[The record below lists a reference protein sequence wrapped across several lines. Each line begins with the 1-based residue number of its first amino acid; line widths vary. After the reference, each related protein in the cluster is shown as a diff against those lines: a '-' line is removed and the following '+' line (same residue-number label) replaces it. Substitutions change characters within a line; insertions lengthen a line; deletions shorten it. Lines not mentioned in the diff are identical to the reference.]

1 MKKIL
6 LLAGVATMVTMNAKA
21 FDMMNI
27 HDIKPYVGMDYIYSY
42 ADYKDVVRKP
52 KRNYNSIEGNFGMQM
67 WKYFGP
73 EFYYQYA
80 FKRTSFTGDER
91 LKNRFFSY
99 GMDMM
104 GYLPLGCEGIYN
116 LLGSVGLGGYN
127 VKTSQFGESND
138 TNKVGYR
145 FGLGAMYNFT
155 DNMSL
160 RLMGRYSYVGTRYLD
175 NLWEMT
181 AGLRYTF

>member
-6 LLAGVATMVTMNAKA
+6 LLAGVAAMFSMNANA
-21 FDMMNI
+21 MNWM
-27 HDIKPYVGMDYIYSY
+27 HKDLRPYVGMDYIYSY
-42 ADYKDVVRKP
+42 AGYKDVERKP
-52 KRNYNSIEGNFGMQM
+52 QRSYNSISGNMGVRM

-80 FKRTSFTGDER
+80 FKRTSFKGEEK

-99 GMDMM
+99 GMDMI
-104 GYLPLGCEGIYN
+104 GYMPLGCDGTFD

-127 VKTSQFGESND
+127 VKTRHRTFSND

-145 FGLGAMYNFT
+145 FGLGAMYNMT
-155 DNMSL
+155 ENLSA
-160 RLMGRYSYVGTRYLD
+160 RIMGRYDYVGTKYLD
-175 NLWEMT
+175 DLWEVT
-181 AGLRYTF
+181 AGLRYNF